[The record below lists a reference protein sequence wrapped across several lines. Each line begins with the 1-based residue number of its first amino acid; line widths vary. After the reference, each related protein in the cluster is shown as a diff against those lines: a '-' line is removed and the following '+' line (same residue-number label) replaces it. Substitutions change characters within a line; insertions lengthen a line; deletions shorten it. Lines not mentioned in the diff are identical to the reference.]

1 MKEKYPDME
10 LCVRTGIYLITKEC
24 NNASEAIDAANYAAG
39 NCETGVKLYDE
50 ELKKQSDAEWKDT
63 GIRTGIYAFQNF
75 RNNLSGKLLHKQ
87 RCLRQE

>member
-24 NNASEAIDAANYAAG
+24 NNASEAIDVANYARKYAAG

-50 ELKKQSDAEWKDT
+50 ELKKQSDAE
-63 GIRTGIYAFQNF
+63 
-75 RNNLSGKLLHKQ
+75 
-87 RCLRQE
+87 